1 MCLKLKLRFKL
12 TSGKLS
18 LSKILKIPGA
28 LTDLIKSLCTRQKN
42 ELKNENLTQ
51 YYYFKSHPPKRLSV
65 KLEICIFYCSFLND
79 QKRTK
84 KIAAGDKL
92 PEILSH
98 GYKNINSSP
107 DRRALSGSSNNI
119 FLLNA
124 IAQNFL
130 SAIYHRR
137 VILNKLPEKIQMRDS
152 FHLN

>member
-1 MCLKLKLRFKL
+1 LYFLLFFFERSPFG
-12 TSGKLS
+12 S
-18 LSKILKIPGA
+18 
-28 LTDLIKSLCTRQKN
+28 TRGQAPKN
-42 ELKNENLTQ
+42 
-51 YYYFKSHPPKRLSV
+51 
-65 KLEICIFYCSFLND
+65 
-79 QKRTK
+79 K

-107 DRRALSGSSNNI
+107 DRKALSGSSNNI

-137 VILNKLPEKIQMRDS
+137 VILNKLIEKIQMRDS

>member
-1 MCLKLKLRFKL
+1 
-12 TSGKLS
+12 
-18 LSKILKIPGA
+18 
-28 LTDLIKSLCTRQKN
+28 
-42 ELKNENLTQ
+42 
-51 YYYFKSHPPKRLSV
+51 
-65 KLEICIFYCSFLND
+65 LND
-79 QKRTK
+79 PPLEAQGGRLQRTK

-107 DRRALSGSSNNI
+107 DRKALSGSSNNI

-137 VILNKLPEKIQMRDS
+137 VILNKFIEK
-152 FHLN
+152 FK